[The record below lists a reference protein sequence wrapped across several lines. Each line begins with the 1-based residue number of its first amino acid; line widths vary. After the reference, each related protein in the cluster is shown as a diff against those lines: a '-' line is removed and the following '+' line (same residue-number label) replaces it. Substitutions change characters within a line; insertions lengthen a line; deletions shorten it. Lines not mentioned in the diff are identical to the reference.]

1 MPATL
6 GRTIA
11 LSLVLGMLSIGGHAA
26 DRPLVLE
33 RTIPLDGVE
42 GRIDHLAVDLGRK
55 RLFVAEL
62 GNDTVDTIDI
72 DSGKVVKRLTGLGEP
87 QGVAYLPGP
96 DLVVVANGGDG
107 SVWVFRGEDL
117 APAGSIALGDDADN
131 VRVDPNTGRILVGYG
146 DGALAIIDPLN
157 RSRIGDVEL
166 AAHPESF
173 QLDPQAGRAFVNLP
187 DARRIAVIDL
197 ASRRQVASW
206 TVPGLRSNF
215 PMALDERATALAV
228 VYRDPPRLVL
238 LNPRS
243 GAVIQS
249 QETCGDADDV
259 FFDTKRQQIYV
270 SCGSGAVDVVRRDAA
285 GLHPV
290 DQIETSSGARTSLF
304 VPELDR
310 LFVAVRAGWFGSKAS
325 ILVFR
330 PAS

>member
-1 MPATL
+1 MPARF
-6 GRTIA
+6 GRAIA
-11 LSLVLGMLSIGGHAA
+11 LSLVLLSVGGHAA

-42 GRIDHLAVDLGRK
+42 GRIDHMAVDLGRK

-62 GNDTVDTIDI
+62 GNDTVDAVDL
-72 DSGKVVKRLTGLGEP
+72 DSGKVVHRLAGLDEP
-87 QGVAYLPGP
+87 QGIAYLSGP
-96 DLVVVANGGDG
+96 DLLVVANGGDG
-107 SVWVFRGEDL
+107 SVRVFQGETL

-131 VRVDPNTGRILVGYG
+131 VRVDPNTGQVLVGYG
-146 DGALAIIDPLN
+146 DGALAILDPLS
-157 RSRIGDVEL
+157 RSRIVDVEL

-173 QLDPQAGRAFVNLP
+173 QLDPQAGRVFVNLP
-187 DARRIAVIDL
+187 DARRIAAIDL

-215 PMALDERATALAV
+215 PMALGDAGASLTV
-228 VYRDPPRLVL
+228 VFRDPPRLVL
-238 LNPRS
+238 LNTRT

-249 QETCGDADDV
+249 LETCGDADDV
-259 FFDTKRQQIYV
+259 FFDEKRQRIYV
-270 SCGSGAVDVVRRDAA
+270 SCGSGAVDVVRKDPT

-290 DQIETSSGARTSLF
+290 DRIEISSGARTSLF

-310 LFVAVRAGWFGSKAS
+310 LFVAARAGWLGGKAS

-330 PAS
+330 PEP

>member
-1 MPATL
+1 M
-6 GRTIA
+6 IV
-11 LSLVLGMLSIGGHAA
+11 LSLFLGMLSIGGHAA

-42 GRIDHLAVDLGRK
+42 GRIDHLAIDLGRK

-62 GNDTVDTIDI
+62 GNDTVDAVDL
-72 DSGKVVKRLTGLGEP
+72 DSGKVLKRLTGLSEP
-87 QGVAYLPGP
+87 QGIAYLPGA
-96 DLVVVANGGDG
+96 DLLVVANGGDG
-107 SVWVFRGEDL
+107 SVRVFQGEDL

-131 VRVDPNTGRILVGYG
+131 VRVDPGTGRILVGYG
-146 DGALAIIDPLN
+146 DGALAIVDPLS

-173 QLDPQAGRAFVNLP
+173 QLDPQAGRVFVNLP

-206 TVPGLRSNF
+206 TIPGLRSNF
-215 PMALDERATALAV
+215 PMALDDQGTALAV
-228 VYRDPPRLVL
+228 VYRDPPRLAL
-238 LNPRS
+238 LNPRT

-249 QETCGDADDV
+249 LETCGDADDV

-270 SCGSGAVDVVRRDAA
+270 SCGIGAVDVVGTDAT
-285 GLHPV
+285 GLRPV
-290 DQIETSSGARTSLF
+290 DRIETSSGARTSLF
-304 VPELDR
+304 VPQLDR
-310 LFVAVRAGWFGSKAS
+310 LFVAARAGWLDSKAA

-330 PAS
+330 PPS

>member
-1 MPATL
+1 MPANF
-6 GRTIA
+6 GKA
-11 LSLVLGMLSIGGHAA
+11 LALAALLGMLSIGGHAA

-42 GRIDHLAVDLGRK
+42 GRIDHMAVDLGRK

-62 GNDTVDTIDI
+62 GNDTVDAIDL
-72 DSGKVVKRLTGLGEP
+72 DSGKVVHRLTGLGEP
-87 QGVAYLPGP
+87 QGVAYLPGS
-96 DLVVVANGGDG
+96 DLLVVANGDDG
-107 SVWVFRGEDL
+107 SVRMFQGEDL
-117 APAGSIALGDDADN
+117 APAGSIALGGDADN
-131 VRVDPNTGRILVGYG
+131 VRVDPGTGRVLVGYG
-146 DGALAIIDPLN
+146 DGALAIIDPLR

-173 QLDPQAGRAFVNLP
+173 QLDPQAGRVFVNLP
-187 DARRIAVIDL
+187 DARQIAVIDL
-197 ASRRQVASW
+197 ASRRPVASW

-215 PMALDERATALAV
+215 PMALDEGASALAV

-238 LNPRS
+238 INPRS
-243 GAVIQS
+243 GAVIQNL
-249 QETCGDADDV
+249 ETCGDADDV
-259 FFDTKRQQIYV
+259 FFDAKRQRIYV
-270 SCGSGAVDVVRRDAA
+270 SCGSGAVDVVRKDAT

-290 DQIETSSGARTSLF
+290 DRIETSSGARTSLF

-310 LFVAVRAGWFGSKAS
+310 LFVGVRAGWLGSKAS

>member
-1 MPATL
+1 MLASISKV
-6 GRTIA
+6 IA
-11 LSLVLGMLSIGGHAA
+11 LSLALGVLSIGGHAA
-26 DRPLVLE
+26 DRQLILE

-62 GNDTVDTIDI
+62 GNDTVDAVDLDT
-72 DSGKVVKRLTGLGEP
+72 GTVVHRLAELDEP
-87 QGVAYLPGP
+87 QGVAYLPGA
-96 DLVVVANGGDG
+96 DLLVVANGGDG
-107 SVWVFRGEDL
+107 SVRMFQGEDL

-131 VRVDPNTGRILVGYG
+131 VRVDPSNGRILVGYG
-146 DGALAIIDPLN
+146 DGALAILDPLS
-157 RSRIGDVEL
+157 RSKIGEVDL

-173 QLDPQAGRAFVNLP
+173 QLDPQAGRVFVNLP
-187 DARRIAVIDL
+187 DARRIVVIDL

-206 TVPGLRSNF
+206 SVPGLRSNF
-215 PMALDERATALAV
+215 PMALGERATTLAV

-238 LNPRS
+238 LNPRT

-249 QETCGDADDV
+249 LETCGDADDV
-259 FFDTKRQQIYV
+259 FFDAKRQRAYV
-270 SCGSGAVDVVRRDAA
+270 SCGSGAVDVVQKDAT
-285 GLHPV
+285 GLHPI
-290 DQIETSSGARTSLF
+290 DRIETSSGARTSLL

-310 LFVAVRAGWFGSKAS
+310 LFVAARAGRLGSKAS

>member
-1 MPATL
+1 MPARL
-6 GRTIA
+6 GRATA
-11 LSLVLGMLSIGGHAA
+11 LSLVLGMLSIGGFAA

-62 GNDTVDTIDI
+62 GNDTVDAVDLDT
-72 DSGKVVKRLTGLGEP
+72 GKVVHRLTGLSEP

-107 SVWVFRGEDL
+107 SVRVFQGEDL

-131 VRVDPNTGRILVGYG
+131 VRVDPSTGQILVGYG
-146 DGALAIIDPLN
+146 AGALAIIDPLS
-157 RSRIGDVEL
+157 RSRIGEVEL

-173 QLDPQAGRAFVNLP
+173 QFDPQAGRVFVNLP
-187 DARRIAVIDL
+187 DARQIAVIDL

-215 PMALDERATALAV
+215 PMALDERAAALAV

-238 LNPRS
+238 LNPKA

-249 QETCGDADDV
+249 LETCGDADDV
-259 FFDTKRQQIYV
+259 FFDAKRQRIYV
-270 SCGSGAVDVVRRDAA
+270 SCGDGAVDVIQRDSR
-285 GLHPV
+285 GIGSV
-290 DQIETSSGARTSLF
+290 DRIETSSGARTSLF

-310 LFVAVRAGWFGSKAS
+310 LFVAARAGWFGGKAS

-330 PAS
+330 PES

>member
-1 MPATL
+1 MAASL
-6 GRTIA
+6 GKAIA
-11 LSLVLGMLSIGGHAA
+11 LALVLGMLSIGGHAA

-42 GRIDHLAVDLGRK
+42 GRIDHLAIDLGRK

-62 GNDTVDTIDI
+62 GNDTVDAVDL
-72 DSGKVVKRLTGLGEP
+72 DSGTVVKRLTGLSEP

-107 SVWVFRGEDL
+107 SVRVFQGEDL
-117 APAGSIALGDDADN
+117 AAAGSIALGDDADN
-131 VRVDPNTGRILVGYG
+131 VRVDPSTGRILVGYG
-146 DGALAIIDPLN
+146 DGALAILDPVG

-173 QLDPQAGRAFVNLP
+173 QLDPQVGRAYVNLP

-215 PMALDERATALAV
+215 PMALDERAAALAV
-228 VYRDPPRLVL
+228 VYRDPPQLVL
-238 LNPRS
+238 LNPRT

-249 QETCGDADDV
+249 LETCGDADDV
-259 FFDTKRQQIYV
+259 FFDGKRQRIYV
-270 SCGSGAVDVVRRDAA
+270 SCGSGAVDIVRKDAT

-290 DQIETSSGARTSLF
+290 DRIETSSGARTSLF
-304 VPELDR
+304 VPELDQ
-310 LFVAVRAGWFGSKAS
+310 LFVAARAGWFGSKAT
-325 ILVFR
+325 ILIFR
-330 PAS
+330 PTS